1 MCGLPVGL
9 GAILTLTIHLHCSQI
24 LTYTQ
29 DMLTLS
35 KLKYDIRKIFRFF
48 LFGLGFL
55 LLIYILYRGAFF
67 VKEKIRPSPPTPP
80 QAAFGKLPKI
90 SFPKSVTEEKLTYQI
105 DTLSGNLPTFPH
117 LIDLYLMR
125 IPPADLLALQKA
137 NKKAS
142 AIGFEETGKKISG
155 NVYEWKRQS
164 PKKALRMN
172 IRTFDFFLRSDLSS
186 ASAFFNDPNSES
198 EAMSLAT
205 KSLSRMDLL
214 YEDIDTEKTI
224 ALLFSIQNGSLIETS
239 SLSNAQAIRV
249 YFFQKDVSDYPVYY
263 PNGKSPIN
271 LVLAYEDN
279 NLDVKSA
286 DFLYQAPNLN
296 KKSTYSIKTS
306 QEAFE
311 ELKIGKG
318 YIAKYVPSDGEI
330 LIKNVYLGYYIGEEK
345 QQYLLPIFV
354 FEGNNF
360 LAYVS
365 SLKDEWIKN

>member
-125 IPPADLLALQKA
+125 IPPADLLALQKRI
-137 NKKAS
+137 KKHRRLVL
-142 AIGFEETGKKISG
+142 KKR
-155 NVYEWKRQS
+155 ERK
-164 PKKALRMN
+164 
-172 IRTFDFFLRSDLSS
+172 
-186 ASAFFNDPNSES
+186 
-198 EAMSLAT
+198 
-205 KSLSRMDLL
+205 
-214 YEDIDTEKTI
+214 
-224 ALLFSIQNGSLIETS
+224 
-239 SLSNAQAIRV
+239 
-249 YFFQKDVSDYPVYY
+249 YPEMFT
-263 PNGKSPIN
+263 NGKGSPPR
-271 LVLAYEDN
+271 
-279 NLDVKSA
+279 KH
-286 DFLYQAPNLN
+286 
-296 KKSTYSIKTS
+296 
-306 QEAFE
+306 
-311 ELKIGKG
+311 
-318 YIAKYVPSDGEI
+318 
-330 LIKNVYLGYYIGEEK
+330 
-345 QQYLLPIFV
+345 
-354 FEGNNF
+354 
-360 LAYVS
+360 
-365 SLKDEWIKN
+365 